1 MFTMNL
7 SNNPFSLNLTL
18 MQLIFAIIMYSLI
31 AILLLL
37 IEFKSNKVD
46 TFLNDLSGKF
56 FKLFKK

>member
-1 MFTMNL
+1 MNL

-37 IEFKSNKVD
+37 LEFKSNKVD
-46 TFLNDLSGKF
+46 TFLNDLSDKF

>member
-1 MFTMNL
+1 MNL

-46 TFLNDLSGKF
+46 TFLNDLSDKI

>member
-1 MFTMNL
+1 MNL

-31 AILLLL
+31 TILFL
-37 IEFKSNKVD
+37 IIGFKSNKAE
-46 TFLNDLSGKF
+46 TLLNNLSDKI

>member
-1 MFTMNL
+1 MNL

-37 IEFKSNKVD
+37 LIEFKSNKVD
-46 TFLNDLSGKF
+46 TFLNDLSDKF

>member
-1 MFTMNL
+1 MLTMNL

-46 TFLNDLSGKF
+46 TFLNDLSDKI

>member
-1 MFTMNL
+1 MNL

-37 IEFKSNKVD
+37 IEFKSNKVN
-46 TFLNDLSGKF
+46 TFLNDLSDKI

>member
-31 AILLLL
+31 AILLL

>member
-1 MFTMNL
+1 MNL
-7 SNNPFSLNLTL
+7 SNNQFSLNLTL

-46 TFLNDLSGKF
+46 TFLNDLSDKI

>member
-46 TFLNDLSGKF
+46 TFLNDLSDKI

>member
-1 MFTMNL
+1 MNL

-46 TFLNDLSGKF
+46 TFLNDLSDKF

>member
-1 MFTMNL
+1 
-7 SNNPFSLNLTL
+7 

-46 TFLNDLSGKF
+46 TFLNDLSDKF

>member
-1 MFTMNL
+1 
-7 SNNPFSLNLTL
+7 

-37 IEFKSNKVD
+37 IEFKSYKVD
-46 TFLNDLSGKF
+46 TFLNDLSDKI